1 MLEVLDT
8 FIGLFTIYLIL
19 SLIVTA
25 MGEGVSVHLNLK
37 GRTVRDIVTNLLG
50 KDDGEKP
57 ENIRIFCEDTFLLLI
72 NAEIST

>member
-25 MGEGVSVHLNLK
+25 MGEGVSVHPNLK

-50 KDDGEKP
+50 KDDGTSRK
-57 ENIRIFCEDTFLLLI
+57 IYGFSVRTLF
-72 NAEIST
+72 SS